1 MKDLLHNLYDIK
13 TTEENNKAPC
23 VNYQEYNRRLAVRLN
38 EFRDNYHKLMK
49 EETDEEIFKRWNN
62 LGLLQGLDDTMAHK
76 VAILYN
82 KAAISI
88 LKHNLYEE
96 FTSNREML
104 EWTTI
109 VFPIIR
115 RIATDSEENL
125 KFLNKLTERNLLDM
139 FIDFMVSDDN
149 QVDWVKMIDE
159 TCPSID
165 VEAEC
170 LRLFCSHYF
179 PEHAKRYLKGRGI
192 R

>member
-1 MKDLLHNLYDIK
+1 MGDLLHNIYDIK
-13 TTEENNKAPC
+13 TAEADVKTPC
-23 VNYQEYNRRLAVRLN
+23 ANYQEYNRRLAVRLN
-38 EFRDNYHKLMK
+38 EFRDNCHKLMK
-49 EETDEEIFKRWNN
+49 EETGEELFKQWNN
-62 LGLLQGLDDTMAHK
+62 LGLLQGLDDIMAHK

-109 VFPIIR
+109 VLPIIR

-125 KFLNKLTERNLLDM
+125 RLLDKLTERDLLDM

-159 TCPSID
+159 ICPSID

-170 LRLFCSHYF
+170 LQLFCSHYF
-179 PEHAKRYLKGRGI
+179 PEHAKKYLKEKS
-192 R
+192 